1 MRVTESFH
9 KVAQAMEGIGVVA
22 LLFTMVITSSDV
34 VMGIFRSPINGAY
47 DLAGIGSGIA
57 ISFSIA
63 ITSWKRQHI
72 TVDTIT
78 RKLPMRLQTLW
89 NSVLRIVNIGVFAL
103 ISIYLI
109 KFSASLKQS
118 GEVCGTIPS
127 LPLWPIAFALAC
139 ACLAQCLVAIADL
152 VNPRREGEEHE

>member
-1 MRVTESFH
+1 MRVTDVIH
-9 KVAQAMEGIGVVA
+9 KVARSMEGIGVVA

-34 VMGIFRSPINGAY
+34 VMGIFRRPINGAY

-78 RKLPMRLQTLW
+78 RKFPRRLQILW
-89 NSVLRIVNIGVFAL
+89 SAVLRVVNLAFFVL
-103 ISIYLI
+103 IFVYLLI
-109 KFSASLKQS
+109 LSAGFRQA

-127 LPLWPIAFALAC
+127 LPLWPIAFLLAC
-139 ACLAQCLVAIADL
+139 ACLAQCLVSIADVL
-152 VNPRREGEEHE
+152 NSRREGEKHD

>member
-1 MRVTESFH
+1 MRVTNAIH
-9 KVAQAMEGIGVVA
+9 RVVRAMEGIGIVA
-22 LLFTMVITSSDV
+22 LFFTMLITSSDV
-34 VMGIFRSPINGAY
+34 VMGIFRRPINGAY

-78 RKLPMRLQTLW
+78 RKLPMRLQVLW
-89 NSVLRIVNIGVFAL
+89 NAVLRIVNMVFFAL
-103 ISIYLI
+103 ICTYLF
-109 KFSASLKQS
+109 KLSANYRQT

-127 LPLWPIAFALAC
+127 LPLWPIAFCLGCAC
-139 ACLAQCLVAIADL
+139 AVQCMVAIADVL
-152 VNPRREGEEHE
+152 NPKRGGEKHD

>member
-1 MRVTESFH
+1 MRVTEVIH
-9 KVAQAMEGIGVVA
+9 KFAQAMEGIGIVA
-22 LLFTMVITSSDV
+22 LFFTMLITSSDV
-34 VMGIFRSPINGAY
+34 VMGIFRRPINGAY

-78 RKLPMRLQTLW
+78 RKLPERLQILW
-89 NSVLRIVNIGVFAL
+89 NRVLRSVNMVFFVL
-103 ISIYLI
+103 ISTYLFI
-109 KFSASLKQS
+109 LSAGLKQT

-127 LPLWPIAFALAC
+127 LPLWPIAFCLGC
-139 ACLAQCLVAIADL
+139 ACLAQCMVAIADIL
-152 VNPRREGEEHE
+152 KPKREGEKHD